1 MDFII
6 LLILGGFIIWVFISI
21 FFPHSFKPRCSYCGE
36 IHRGNK
42 EYWDD
47 RIGKS
52 VTFRSQKCYN
62 SWMKENYICEVC
74 NNYGKYTENTIQH
87 KFQRSYYYFC
97 NIDCKGEFLEK
108 NPDLSYEGYH
118 RHSIPSDLRRFVF
131 KRDKGKCVKCG
142 SKENIHFDHII
153 PVSKGGST
161 NKENLELLCQDCNLS
176 KSDKI
181 E

>member
-21 FFPHSFKPRCSYCGE
+21 FFPHSFKPRCSYCDE